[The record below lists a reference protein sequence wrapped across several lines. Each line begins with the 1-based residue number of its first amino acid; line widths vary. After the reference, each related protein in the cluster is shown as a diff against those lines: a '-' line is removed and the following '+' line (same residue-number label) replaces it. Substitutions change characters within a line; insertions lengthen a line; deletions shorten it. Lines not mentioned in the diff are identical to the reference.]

1 MTPDEYFAGLEPPIR
16 EIAAALREILREQ
29 SFGFKEEMK
38 WKVPTYSLNRN
49 ICSIMAHKTHVNF
62 QIFQGAHIEDAAEL
76 QGAGKDMR
84 HVGIS
89 NLEQIDS
96 AKLIKYLAQ
105 AVRLD
110 G

>member
-1 MTPDEYFAGLEPPIR
+1 MTPDEYFVSLESPMK
-16 EIAAALREILREQ
+16 EIAIALREILREQ
-29 SFGFKEEMK
+29 PFGFKEEIK
-38 WKVPTYSLNRN
+38 WNVPTYSLNRN
-49 ICSIMAHKTHVNF
+49 ICSIMVHKAHVNF
-62 QIFQGAHIEDAAEL
+62 QIFQGAHIEDAVEL
-76 QGAGKDMR
+76 QGVGKDMR

-96 AKLIKYLAQ
+96 AKLIKYLEQ